1 MRGAGGDEAISFR
14 QRLLRGARN
23 DTSFLTWE
31 SGSYFVYDPKVTVTL
46 DISAENAGEL
56 AFHTSFP
63 GGDYP
68 ADSSCLSNAVSLSTF
83 AALRLSKL
91 SSFFL
96 LYFLSLQP
104 LACFPIRPIL
114 PQGRAATAPSRVC
127 HLQIGRH

>member
-1 MRGAGGDEAISFR
+1 
-14 QRLLRGARN
+14 
-23 DTSFLTWE
+23 
-31 SGSYFVYDPKVTVTL
+31 L
-46 DISAENAGEL
+46 DISAENASEL

-104 LACFPIRPIL
+104 LGLRDKTLFKHGEFYEIVCDD
-114 PQGRAATAPSRVC
+114 GR
-127 HLQIGRH
+127 L

>member
-14 QRLLRGARN
+14 QRLLRCARN

-46 DISAENAGEL
+46 DISAENAGQL
-56 AFHTSFP
+56 AFHIYFS

-68 ADSSCLSNAVSLSTF
+68 AGSSCLSNAASLPPF
-83 AALRLSKL
+83 AAPRLSKF

-96 LYFLSLQP
+96 LSFPSAFRLFPYFPVS
-104 LACFPIRPIL
+104 L
-114 PQGRAATAPSRVC
+114 PQGWAAAAPSRGC
-127 HLQIGRH
+127 HLQIGRQ